1 MDMDMATERPKR
13 GTATVSS
20 APVSTPPPV
29 QVFEDSFNY
38 TLPNGDIIECGR
50 PPGVLKLRLRDLLT
64 GDLMQDAEM
73 VQIATA
79 FLSIRTINGIKLWI
93 RNYNEFEGL
102 LSRFGSDEGLDRFVK
117 QFMKLTQPGRMEIID
132 RALDEALDKGLKPE
146 AITEYVAEA
155 AMKYEREQRKRLQD
169 S

>member
-1 MDMDMATERPKR
+1 
-13 GTATVSS
+13 
-20 APVSTPPPV
+20 
-29 QVFEDSFNY
+29 
-38 TLPNGDIIECGR
+38 
-50 PPGVLKLRLRDLLT
+50 LLT

-132 RALDEALDKGLKPE
+132 RALDEALDKGLKP
-146 AITEYVAEA
+146 
-155 AMKYEREQRKRLQD
+155 
-169 S
+169 